1 MNPAAKD
8 KDLPKRAKTVNWC
21 KSCEVF
27 LCIASGNGKHVSNR
41 WKHKRMPV
49 TCPALVKAYNMYM
62 GGTDKSDQ
70 RIKLQRCRHH
80 YKWPRRLM
88 VKFFVWSAF
97 NGYIIQNLC
106 KPRII
111 QGKPIQTFRMFID
124 ELCDDLVGSHRR
136 ALVPICQDARLQETK
151 HGCIANQ
158 TSLFTY

>member
-1 MNPAAKD
+1 METQAHACNMSSFSKG
-8 KDLPKRAKTVNWC
+8 LQ
-21 KSCEVF
+21 
-27 LCIASGNGKHVSNR
+27 HV
-41 WKHKRMPV
+41 H
-49 TCPALVKAYNMYM
+49 
-62 GGTDKSDQ
+62 DKSDQ

-106 KPRII
+106 KPHII

-151 HGCIANQ
+151 YSCITNQ
-158 TSLFTY
+158 TLTRESGISKWKQQMCCVFREVQAVQKSESGGQRHRPAKPS